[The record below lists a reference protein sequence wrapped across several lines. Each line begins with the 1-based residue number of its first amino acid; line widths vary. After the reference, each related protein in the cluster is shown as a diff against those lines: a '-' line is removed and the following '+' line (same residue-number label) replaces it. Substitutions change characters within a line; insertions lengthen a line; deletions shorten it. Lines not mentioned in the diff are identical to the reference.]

1 MNDNMYMLILLAML
15 GSALLVVSFIVLQI
29 RNQNKVL
36 LQKRRLQ
43 EAELFHQKALLEAM
57 ITSQE
62 AERKRIGMD
71 LHDEVGVVLAALRM
85 NMEKASADGGGSSF
99 PLQSFKTAI
108 DRVMENVRH
117 IAHSLSPR
125 ISGSFGFYDALH
137 ELTDVVNRSGNIVV
151 EVRFSEQQQPV
162 FADGQHAM
170 ALYRVLAELI
180 SNTMKHASAT
190 LIKIDVTLADNRL
203 EIEYRDNGKGMAL
216 DNRQTKGMG
225 LHNIESRLTMIGA
238 SWQVSTVPD
247 GGYSMHISTPLK

>member
-1 MNDNMYMLILLAML
+1 MNDNLYMLILLAML
-15 GSALLVVSFIVLQI
+15 GTALLVVSFIVLQI
-29 RNQNKVL
+29 RSQNKVL
-36 LQKRRLQ
+36 LQKRRMQ

-85 NMEKASADGGGSSF
+85 NMEKLAAGGNASAASLI
-99 PLQSFKTAI
+99 PFKSGI

-137 ELTDVVNRSGNIVV
+137 ELTDEINRSGKITVAV
-151 EVRFSEQQQPV
+151 HFPEQHQPV

-180 SNTMKHASAT
+180 SNTVKHALAT
-190 LIKIDVTLADNRL
+190 GIKIGVMLVNGRM
-203 EIEYRDNGKGMAL
+203 EIEYEDNGKGMPAG
-216 DNRQTKGMG
+216 DRPAKGMG

-238 SWQVSTVPD
+238 SWQVHTES
-247 GGYSMHISTPLK
+247 GKGYRIFISTPLK

>member
-1 MNDNMYMLILLAML
+1 MKDNVYMLILLAML
-15 GSALLVVSFIVLQI
+15 GTALLVVSFIVLQI
-29 RNQNKVL
+29 RSQNKVL
-36 LQKRRLQ
+36 LQKRKMQ

-85 NMEKASADGGGSSF
+85 NMEKMAADSDAYAISLASLKSGV
-99 PLQSFKTAI
+99 

-125 ISGSFGFYDALH
+125 ISGSFGFYDAVH
-137 ELTDVVNRSGNIVV
+137 ELTDAVNRFGKITV
-151 EVRFSEQQQPV
+151 EVHFPEQHQPV

-180 SNTMKHASAT
+180 SNTVKHARAAG
-190 LIKIDVTLADNRL
+190 IKIGVTLANGRM
-203 EIEYRDNGKGMAL
+203 EIEYEDNGRGMSAG
-216 DNRQTKGMG
+216 DRQITGMG
-225 LHNIESRLTMIGA
+225 LHNIESRLAMIGA
-238 SWQVSTVPD
+238 SWQVHTEP
-247 GGYSMHISTPLK
+247 GKGYRMFISTPLK

>member
-1 MNDNMYMLILLAML
+1 MNDNIYMLILLAML

-36 LQKRRLQ
+36 QQKRRLQ

-85 NMEKASADGGGSSF
+85 NMEKVSADGDDYSF
-99 PLQSFKTAI
+99 FLLPFKSAI

-137 ELTDVVNRSGNIVV
+137 ELTDAVNRSGKIAVAV
-151 EVRFSEQQQPV
+151 HFAEQHQPV

-180 SNTMKHASAT
+180 SNTVKHAQAT
-190 LIKIDVTLADNRL
+190 GIKVDVTLTGGRM
-203 EIEYRDNGKGMAL
+203 EIEYRDNGKGMIP
-216 DNRQTKGMG
+216 DHRQAKGMG
-225 LHNIESRLTMIGA
+225 LHNIESRLAMIGA
-238 SWQVSTVPD
+238 NWQVSTAP
-247 GGYSMHISTPLK
+247 GEGYSMLISTPLK

>member
-1 MNDNMYMLILLAML
+1 MNDNIYMLILLAML

-62 AERKRIGMD
+62 SERKRIGMD

-85 NMEKASADGGGSSF
+85 NMEKASADGDVSSF
-99 PLQSFKTAI
+99 SVQSFKSAI

-137 ELTDVVNRSGNIVV
+137 ELTDVVNRSGNIAVAV
-151 EVRFSEQQQPV
+151 HFPEQQQPV

-180 SNTMKHASAT
+180 SNTMKHALAT
-190 LIKIDVTLADNRL
+190 AIKIDVTLADNRL
-203 EIEYRDNGKGMAL
+203 EIEYRDNGKGMVL
-216 DNRQTKGMG
+216 DNRQAKGMG
-225 LHNIESRLTMIGA
+225 LHNIESRLAMIGA
-238 SWQVSTVPD
+238 NWQVSTTPG
-247 GGYSMHISTPLK
+247 GGYCMLISTPLK